1 MRKAI
6 LILAILFASTAADAQ
21 VWTSSDM
28 TSPITQI
35 GPSLEGDIS
44 GYTGG
49 YLLYKDTFKAKDV
62 IFQSIESDYENVCFE
77 LNGDTKRCISLNEL
91 YRILVIRDAKKEA
104 K

>member
-35 GPSLEGDIS
+35 DPSLEGDIS
-44 GYTGG
+44 SYTGG
-49 YLLYKDTFKAKDV
+49 YLLFKDEVKASEITFT
-62 IFQSIESDYENVCFE
+62 SIESDYRNVCIE
-77 LNGDTKRCISLNEL
+77 LDYDIKRCITLNEL